1 MDEHLHQV
9 NRRKFLVRSASWMAL
24 GAAALLLPKVHAEE
38 PKALEDSMRIP
49 GALPRPYGERSPF
62 IKAAR
67 LGGAGPGAPH
77 GWGANAPNN
86 FNSLT
91 PLQDLHGIVTPSSL
105 HFERHHNGVPTIDP
119 ARHRLLIH
127 GLVKQPMIFTLEDLE
142 HFPAASRL
150 AFLECSGNSWDGW
163 RNEAGDFTVQETHG
177 LTSTSEW
184 TGVKLSTL
192 LEVVGVRREATWM
205 LAEGSDA
212 AGLDRSVP
220 LTDDVLQEAI
230 ICYGQ
235 NGEALRPE
243 QGYPLRLF
251 LPGYEGNINVKW
263 LRRLKLGAAP
273 FMTRW
278 ETAKYTDLM
287 PDGKAYQF
295 SLVMEAKS
303 VITSPSGQQQIR
315 PGFHE
320 IRGLAWSG
328 HGRVTKA
335 EVSVD
340 GGRTWQPAHLQ
351 DPILPKC
358 HTRFRLPW
366 RWNGQEAI
374 LQSRCTDETGYVQPT
389 RQDLVKVRGNNSVY
403 HYNAIQSWRVERDG
417 RVRNIYA

>member
-1 MDEHLHQV
+1 MDEDARKV
-9 NRRKFLVRSASWMAL
+9 NRRKFFRQSASFMAL
-24 GAAALLLPKVHAEE
+24 GAAGLVLPSVNAGE
-38 PKALEDSMRIP
+38 PKPPDDPMRVP
-49 GALPRPYGERSPF
+49 GVLPRPYGDRSPF
-62 IKAAR
+62 ETPQR

-91 PLQDLHGIVTPSSL
+91 PLQDLSGIITPSSL
-105 HFERHHNGVPTIDP
+105 HFERHHNGVPAIDP

-127 GLVKQPMIFTLEDLE
+127 GLVDKPLNFTVEDLKRL
-142 HFPAASRL
+142 PAVSRL
-150 AFLECSGNSWDGW
+150 AFLECSGNTWDGW
-163 RNEAGDFTVQETHG
+163 REAQDVTVQDTHG

-192 LEVVGVRREATWM
+192 LEATGMRRDATWM

-220 LTDDVLQEAI
+220 LTDDVLQEAM

-235 NGEALRPE
+235 NGESLRPE

-251 LPGYEGNINVKW
+251 LPGFEGNINVKW
-263 LRRLKLGAAP
+263 LRRLKLGTAP

-278 ETAKYTDLM
+278 ETAKYTELM

-295 SLVMEAKS
+295 TLVMEAKS
-303 VITSPSGQQQIR
+303 VITYPSGRQTIH

-320 IRGLAWSG
+320 ISGLAWSG
-328 HGRVTKA
+328 RGRVAKVDIT
-335 EVSVD
+335 VD
-340 GGRTWQPAHLQ
+340 GGRTWQSAHLQ
-351 DPILPKC
+351 EPVLPKC

-366 RWNGQEAI
+366 RWNGQEAT
-374 LQSRCTDETGYVQPT
+374 LQSRCIDETGYVQPS
-389 RQDLVKVRGNNSVY
+389 RQDLVKVRGTNSIY

-417 RVRNIYA
+417 RVQNTYA